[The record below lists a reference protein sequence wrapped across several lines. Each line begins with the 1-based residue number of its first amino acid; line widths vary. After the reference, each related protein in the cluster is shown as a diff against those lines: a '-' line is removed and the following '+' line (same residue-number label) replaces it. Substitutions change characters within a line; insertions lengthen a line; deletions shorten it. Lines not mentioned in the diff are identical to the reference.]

1 MLGSSIPSQ
10 TFYSPA
16 QKIGKGTLRSFVRFD
31 RQGEVKSLGI
41 VLSRSAFTQL
51 PTQAKAYTLPLPKR
65 GKVQSINHVGV
76 DWNPQGHHPE
86 SIYSVPHFD
95 FHFYTISPQQR
106 LQITATGEDLARA
119 TQMPAPEFLPP
130 NYVPTEDGAEPYQ
143 GSHWADSTAPEF
155 QPPLHGFDKTFLYG
169 FYDGKISF
177 LEPMIARSTF
187 APQKGFTA
195 AVPTPSQYA
204 KAGVY
209 PTRYKLIYNRKAKEY
224 RVELTGLRRVASIQI
239 T

>member
-1 MLGSSIPSQ
+1 MLGSSTPAQ
-10 TFYSPA
+10 TFYSPV
-16 QKIGKGTLRSFVRFD
+16 QKIGKGTLRSFVTLD

-41 VLSRSAFTQL
+41 ALSRSAFTQL
-51 PTQAKAYTLPLPKR
+51 PTTAKAYTLPLPKR
-65 GKVQSINHVGV
+65 GKVKSINHVGV

-86 SIYSVPHFD
+86 GIYSVPHFD

-106 LQITATGEDLARA
+106 LQITAIGEDLARA
-119 TQMPAPEFLPP
+119 TQTPAPALLPP

-155 QPPLHGFDKTFLYG
+155 QPPPHGFDKTFLYG

-177 LEPMIARSTF
+177 LEPMIAKSAF
-187 APQKGFTA
+187 QPFTA

-209 PTRYKLIYNRKAKEY
+209 PTRYKLTYYRQAKEY
-224 RVELTGLRRVASIQI
+224 RVELTGLRSVSAVQ
-239 T
+239 TT